1 MLTISIFFSG
11 SNLMSNACLEDFIVE
26 IPNLISKEEC
36 DAIINIFNDVDDHF
50 KDPGRLIHVDEEGN
64 HSLATNS
71 GVKSGTDM
79 DLTSSGSETCL
90 GYAITIHE
98 KLMKSMKYYEDIVTM
113 KCPTFGEILHQV
125 LSPNA
130 TVTAPILQCTGP
142 GQQFK
147 WHVDTCVKE
156 KRFLAFILYLN
167 NSEEF
172 EGGYTDF
179 LSRRVVPEAG
189 KLLIFPAED
198 CMLHRGV
205 VVERGLKYIIT
216 AFCNEK
222 GVQLQT

>member
-1 MLTISIFFSG
+1 
-11 SNLMSNACLEDFIVE
+11 MSNACLEDFIVE
-26 IPNLISKEEC
+26 IPNFMSKEDC
-36 DAIINIFNDVDDHF
+36 DAVINIFNDVDDHF
-50 KDPGRLIHVDEEGN
+50 KETGKLIHVDEEGN
-64 HSLATNS
+64 QSVMTNS
-71 GVKSGTDM
+71 DVKSGTDM
-79 DLTSSGSETCL
+79 DLTTSGSETGLC
-90 GYAITIHE
+90 YALTIHE
-98 KLMKSMKYYEDIVTM
+98 KLMKSMKYYKDIVSM

-130 TVTAPILQCTGP
+130 TMVTAPILQCTGP

-147 WHVDTCVKE
+147 WHVDTMKE
-156 KRFLAFILYLN
+156 NTFLAFILYLN

-179 LSRRVVPEAG
+179 VSRRVVPEAG

-205 VVERGLKYIIT
+205 VVERGFKYIIT
-216 AFCNEK
+216 AFCREK